1 MSDENK
7 ELKNDTI
14 SAPSS
19 KMIGPEKS
27 LTGASEY
34 DNYANKSNTGYD
46 NYVKSGIAALNNFR
60 KGKQGSGD
68 KVLPLEGEEPDK
80 LTMQD
85 ETQHSFK
92 RLFTS
97 TYNLGL
103 IFGSIGV
110 KKIIDYIAKLA
121 LNTDDLSSL
130 DKDEAIGE
138 LTETLNKVQSV
149 VKDEKTKEAFGRASS
164 ALGELVSVFMEEA
177 QEPFM
182 KVGERAVIIG
192 LHSLTVMFQQAMGS
206 LEDAFKLVPILGDG
220 YIILENVVSMSK
232 SSANVGQGVM
242 KYYSDLASAYSE
254 ISESL
259 GVNSEASEQKTN
271 LMDALKDIQK
281 IIKESMNEA
290 IEQNEDLTAQYGN
303 TIDNKDH
310 NAAVRKDNAIVEAK
324 QEEEAEENKK
334 MKGGNN
340 SKKKRKV
347 RFKNTRKNMKL

>member
-7 ELKNDTI
+7 EMKKDTI
-14 SAPSS
+14 NDPSS

-46 NYVKSGIAALNNFR
+46 NYVKSGIAALKNFR
-60 KGKQGSGD
+60 KGKQGLPD
-68 KVLPLEGEEPDK
+68 KILPLEGEEPDK

-149 VKDEKTKEAFGRASS
+149 VKDEKTKEAFGRASG

-177 QEPFM
+177 QGPFM
-182 KVGERAVIIG
+182 KVGEKAVIVG
-192 LHSLTVMFQQAMGS
+192 LHTLTIMFQQAMGS

-220 YIILENVVSMSK
+220 YIILENIVSMGK
-232 SSANVGQGVM
+232 SSSTVGQGVM

-259 GVNSEASEQKTN
+259 GVNPEASEQKTN

-290 IEQNEDLTAQYGN
+290 IRQNEDITAQYGN
-303 TIDNKDH
+303 TIENASH
-310 NAAVRKDNAIVEAK
+310 NAEVRKNNAIVEAK
-324 QEEEAEENKK
+324 QEEAEENKK